1 MAISAHLIPVS
12 DLKKIITLASLAPSG
27 ENAQPW
33 QFKIIDNKIYQ
44 YLVPERD
51 QSAYN
56 FNQYASYVANG
67 AALEN
72 IEIASRAMGYNATI
86 ETLPNATDHNLIAIV
101 TLEKSQPQNE
111 PLYEFIEKRITNRK
125 PYKKEPLTAEQKK
138 ALLSQKVS
146 EAEFLLNDDL
156 INIQTLADVGATNEY
171 IMLNNQS
178 IHNFFFSHVNW
189 TEAEENEKRYGFYI
203 KTLELLPPAQ
213 FMFKVFSKWNRMRI
227 FKALGFPKMVLK
239 QNAQIYAS
247 SGAMAAITITNTTPR
262 DFINAGRL
270 TQRVWLIVTKLGLSM
285 QPMTGILFFML
296 RLRGGDTTAFSPTQQ
311 ELIKTQYKKVETIFQ
326 VSDNKTITMMFRI
339 GNGEAPS
346 AQSSKYSLGKVLVS

>member
-1 MAISAHLIPVS
+1 MAIYAYLIIMD
-12 DLKKIITLASLAPSG
+12 DLKKIIMLGSLAPSG

-72 IEIASRAMGYNATI
+72 IEIAARALGYSVTI
-86 ETLPNATDHNLIAIV
+86 ETLPNATDHNLIAII

-125 PYKKEPLTAEQKK
+125 PYKKEPLTSEQKK
-138 ALLSQKVS
+138 VLSSQKVG
-146 EAEFLLNDDL
+146 EAEFSLNDNP
-156 INIQTLADVGATNEY
+156 INIQTLAEVGATNEY
-171 IMLNNQS
+171 IMLNNQA

-203 KTLELLPPAQ
+203 KTLELPPPAQ
-213 FMFKVFSKWNRMRI
+213 FMFKVFSSWSRMRI
-227 FKALGFPKMVLK
+227 FKALGFPKLVLK
-239 QNAQIYAS
+239 QNAQVYAS
-247 SGAMAAITITNTTPR
+247 SGAIAAITIKNTNPQS
-262 DFINAGRL
+262 FIDAGRL
-270 TQRVWLIVTKLGLSM
+270 TQRVWLTATKLRLSM

-296 RLRGGDTTAFSPTQQ
+296 RLQGSDTTTFSIAQQ

-326 VSDNKTITMMFRI
+326 VGDNRTITMMFRI
-339 GNGEAPS
+339 GSGEAPS
-346 AQSSKYSLGKVLVS
+346 AQSMRYEFENITQ